1 MALNA
6 LIARI
11 RSETG
16 LGDEVPG
23 LDPLN
28 GNEHARYLFVLEA
41 PGPKAVA
48 SGVISIDNPDQTARN
63 FRNQL
68 EAAGITRTEIALW
81 NVVPWYLGNAGRT
94 KIRGAKASDVKQGLA
109 YLSAAVACIRGLE
122 CIVLVGSAARQ
133 AHVHL
138 SHETRVRILSCHH
151 PSPRV
156 LNSFPAVAAEN
167 IAIFRF
173 MAGARA

>member
-1 MALNA
+1 MSLNA
-6 LIARI
+6 LIAKI
-11 RSETG
+11 RSEVR
-16 LGDEVPG
+16 LGEEVPG

-48 SGVISIDNPDQTARN
+48 SGVISIDNPDQTAKN

-68 EAAGITRTEIALW
+68 DVAGIPRSDIALW
-81 NVVPWYLGNAGRT
+81 NVVPWYLGNSART
-94 KIRGAKASDVKQGLA
+94 KIRGAKMSDVKQGQA
-109 YLSAAVACIRGLE
+109 YLSAAVACISSLE
-122 CIVLVGSAARQ
+122 CIVLVGGAARQ

-156 LNSFPAVAAEN
+156 LNSFPSAAAEN

-173 MAGARA
+173 MSGAQA